1 MATTLPPLEGTPR
14 IRVHLVDSRKE
25 GWKES
30 VVVSDRNANVRN
42 AATIEEAAEAAVQA
56 VFVLRWAAS
65 VRVSRV
71 EYKTDEGWK
80 DLEKP
85 SSSPAPRTRKHRY
98 CGGKGFI
105 RLASGAETICQP
117 CNGTGTLV
125 LVSAAERRAREE
137 GIQRFMATCEILR
150 KRAREVET
158 PTGTTRL
165 IFSLDIVRRFEMLAG
180 KEPQRLGQLY
190 RSVEQGRLD
199 DVIWALYA
207 YQA

>member
-1 MATTLPPLEGTPR
+1 
-14 IRVHLVDSRKE
+14 
-25 GWKES
+25 
-30 VVVSDRNANVRN
+30 
-42 AATIEEAAEAAVQA
+42 
-56 VFVLRWAAS
+56 
-65 VRVSRV
+65 
-71 EYKTDEGWK
+71 
-80 DLEKP
+80 
-85 SSSPAPRTRKHRY
+85 
-98 CGGKGFI
+98 
-105 RLASGAETICQP
+105 
-117 CNGTGTLV
+117 LV